1 MIKICF
7 IGIIAALMALTIRQH
22 KADFA
27 VVLGIAAG
35 GIIFFYILMQLTIL
49 MDFIDGI
56 IARLPIDNVY
66 FTQLIKMIGVSY
78 CAEISSNICKDA
90 GYNSIAG
97 QIETFAK
104 ICIVVMSLPGMYYFV
119 EVLEEVW

>member
-104 ICIVVMSLPGMYYFV
+104 ICIVVMSLPGIYYFV

>member
-56 IARLPIDNVY
+56 IARLPIDNLY

>member
-35 GIIFFYILMQLTIL
+35 GIIFFYILMQLTTL
-49 MDFIDGI
+49 MDFTDGI
-56 IARLPIDNVY
+56 IACLPIDNVY

-119 EVLEEVW
+119 EVLEDVW

>member
-7 IGIIAALMALTIRQH
+7 IGIIAALTALTIRQH

-35 GIIFFYILMQLTIL
+35 GIIFFYILMQLTTL

-56 IARLPIDNVY
+56 IARLPIDNLY

>member
-119 EVLEEVW
+119 EVLEDVW